1 MTDHQ
6 LPTVGV
12 VGLGNMGTAIAHLVT
27 LHDCD
32 VVGWEYDARVVEEVN
47 TRHTNARFL
56 PDIELSP
63 RLVATQDVRE
73 VFDRATIV
81 FIALPSRFIQPTL
94 QPVRDASRMAPDTIV
109 VNMAKGIDA
118 GTGLTAFQTVSQLF
132 PANPCV
138 MLSGP
143 SIANE
148 FAHGQPTVV
157 VLAGPDPAKLMLVA
171 HVLDV
176 RHFRT
181 RFSSDTMGVELGGV
195 LKNIYAIGLGLFDG
209 RDIRSVNF
217 RSVYLTSALEEM
229 TRLGVAMGARAETFA
244 YLAGLG
250 DLLATSL
257 SEHSHNRRLGELLSQ
272 GLALDEIQQ
281 RMGVLP
287 EGYNTLRV
295 ALDLAEKLG
304 ARLPLAK
311 GLWDVIHG
319 RYDPERFIFSFI
331 RDFVD

>member
-181 RFSSDTMGVELGGV
+181 RFSNDTMGVELGGV